1 MIANLLTWLALA
13 AQTVSACGSGLALSI
28 NRHGDIRLEV
38 AGTPCDVCAHEACVH
53 VEDNEYDCCTEEE
66 AYPLAAPTTALTS
79 TCDCLHLE
87 LADPALA
94 VVVGQTCKLSDETPA
109 DIVMPLTALTASDLS
124 IAACL
129 HDPPVPHPFTSQLLM
144 LRSVM
149 LRC

>member
-13 AQTVSACGSGLALSI
+13 AQTVSACGSGLALCI
-28 NRHGDIRLEV
+28 NRQGDVRLEV
-38 AGTPCDVCAHEACVH
+38 AGTPCDACAHEACAH
-53 VEDNEYDCCTEEE
+53 AEDEEHDCCTDEE
-66 AYPLAAPTTALTS
+66 AYPLAAPTAALKS

-94 VVVGQTCKLSDETPA
+94 VVVGQTCSLSGETPA
-109 DIVMPLTALTASDLS
+109 DIVMPLAALTAPNLA

-129 HDPPVPHPFTSQLLM
+129 HDPPGPHPFTSQLAM